1 MEVNKMTENNELIK
15 VEEKQDWEEALE
27 KENLISP
34 LVNVFE
40 TEDDFILSANLP
52 GVERKNIKLKLE
64 GQNLIIIGKIDYQSK
79 INRNYILQESEIGN
93 YYRSFKIAD
102 TIDTSKIE
110 AKYDNGQLLIKLAK
124 SEKIKPKTIKIK

>member
-1 MEVNKMTENNELIK
+1 MTENNELIK